1 MRTNFS
7 KVRNENEPQNFTI
20 YDSFT
25 KKEVQFSTFPT
36 KMQTLF
42 EIQIVSVW
50 SFRICKSANKSLWQK
65 SWINSSKIRVA
76 ASHCGQEWIQNVQK
90 KTLKIMKY
98 IVWNVGII
106 FSMFNPLCMGVYLQ
120 LLGSIHRYCS
130 VQRHLWSFENIPLG
144 TRHESS
150 IMHFAIN
157 LPICFFLNFLAY
169 FTPLFNNLLV
179 PIIS

>member
-1 MRTNFS
+1 MYHLWRYFVRKDTQRWLRTNFS
-7 KVRNENEPQNFTI
+7 KVHNENEPKNFTI
-20 YDSFT
+20 YDSLT

-76 ASHCGQEWIQNVQK
+76 ASHCGQKWIQNVQK
-90 KTLKIMKY
+90 DSLEIMKY

-120 LLGSIHRYCS
+120 LLGSIH
-130 VQRHLWSFENIPLG
+130 
-144 TRHESS
+144 T
-150 IMHFAIN
+150 
-157 LPICFFLNFLAY
+157 
-169 FTPLFNNLLV
+169 
-179 PIIS
+179 